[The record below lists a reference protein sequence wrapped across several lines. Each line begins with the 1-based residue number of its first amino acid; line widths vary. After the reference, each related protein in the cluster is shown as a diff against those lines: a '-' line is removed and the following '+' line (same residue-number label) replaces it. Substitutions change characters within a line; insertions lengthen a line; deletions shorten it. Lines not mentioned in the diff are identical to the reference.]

1 MLKKLF
7 KESRTEKRGSVKI
20 FTPPQ
25 KFWYATDEQAKFMAK
40 AEEKHLKKD
49 KNPIEF
55 TLKFNKLLV
64 LVEFFL
70 LK

>member
-1 MLKKLF
+1 MLKRLF
-7 KESRTEKRGSVKI
+7 QQSKIEKRGAISI
-20 FTPPQ
+20 FTTPQ